1 MLLFKVYLFKFIY
14 VMLVVSIDIYVKFD
28 AFLCIY
34 FVIVLCIVYVYM
46 YK

>member
-28 AFLCIY
+28 VFLCIY